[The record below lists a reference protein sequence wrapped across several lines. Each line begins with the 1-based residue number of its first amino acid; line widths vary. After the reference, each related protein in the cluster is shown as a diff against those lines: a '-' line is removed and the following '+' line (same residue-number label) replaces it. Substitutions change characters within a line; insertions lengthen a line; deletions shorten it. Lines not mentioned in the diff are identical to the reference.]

1 MTIKKAQERYKILS
15 KEENKKSSG
24 HERCKSLPEDEKQKL
39 VE

>member
-15 KEENKKSSG
+15 KEENKKRSG
-24 HERCKSLPEDEKQKL
+24 QERCKSLPEDEKQKL